1 MADIK
6 SFYIGQSDE
15 FVKTFTQQDVESYAR
30 ITGDYNYVHMDE
42 EKAKKSFFKGRIV
55 HGQLVG
61 GLISALLG
69 TKLPGGGNVYLEQ
82 NFEFLKP
89 VRIGDTIKAKVIII
103 EINEK
108 KKTLILNTFCLNDQ
122 EEVVLK
128 GKAKVLVLKE
138 KQIKI

>member
-6 SFYIGQSDE
+6 SFYVGQSE
-15 FVKTFTQQDVESYAR
+15 EYIRRFAEAEVESYAR

-61 GLISALLG
+61 GMISALLG
-69 TKLPGGGNVYLEQ
+69 TKLPGGGNIYLSQ
-82 NFEFLKP
+82 SFEFLKP
-89 VRIGDTIKAKVIII
+89 VRIGDTIKAKAIIT

-108 KKTLILNTFCLNDQ
+108 KKILLLDTFCLNEQD
-122 EEVVLK
+122 EIVIK
-128 GKAKVLVLKE
+128 GKAEVLVLR
-138 KQIKI
+138 

>member
-6 SFYIGQSDE
+6 SFYIGQSEEYIKRFTEDE
-15 FVKTFTQQDVESYAR
+15 VNSYAA

-61 GLISALLG
+61 GMISALLG
-69 TKLPGGGNVYLEQ
+69 TKLPGGGNIYLQ
-82 NFEFLKP
+82 QSFEFLKP
-89 VRIGDTIKAKVIII
+89 VRIGDIIKAKVIIT

-108 KKTLILNTFCLNDQ
+108 KKILLLDTFCINEQ
-122 EEVVLK
+122 GEVVIN
-128 GKAKVLVLKE
+128 GKAKVLVLK
-138 KQIKI
+138 

>member
-1 MADIK
+1 MPDIK

-15 FVKTFTQQDVESYAR
+15 YIKKFIEDDVETYAR

-42 EKAKKSFFKGRIV
+42 EKAKGSFFKGRIV

-69 TKLPGGGNVYLEQ
+69 TKLPGEGNIYLQ
-82 NFEFLKP
+82 QSFEFLKP
-89 VRIGDTIKAKVIII
+89 VRIGDTIKAKVIIT

-108 KKTLILNTFCLNDQ
+108 KKVLALDTFCINEQ

-128 GKAKVLVLKE
+128 GKAKVLVLR
-138 KQIKI
+138 

>member
-6 SFYIGQSDE
+6 DFHIGQSE
-15 FVKTFTQQDVESYAR
+15 EYIKTFTEDDVEGYAS
-30 ITGDYNYVHMDE
+30 ITGDYNYIHMDE

-69 TKLPGGGNVYLEQ
+69 TKLPGGGNIYLEQ
-82 NFEFLKP
+82 SFEFLKP
-89 VRIGDTIKAKVIII
+89 VRIGDTIKAKAIIT

-108 KKTLILNTFCLNDQ
+108 KKILIFDTFCLNDK
-122 EEVVLK
+122 EEVVLQ
-128 GKAKVLVLKE
+128 GKAKVLVLK
-138 KQIKI
+138 

>member
-6 SFYIGQSDE
+6 SFYVGQSE
-15 FVKTFTQQDVESYAR
+15 EYIKRFTEAEVESYAK

-61 GLISALLG
+61 GMISALLG
-69 TKLPGGGNVYLEQ
+69 TKLPGGGNIYLRQ
-82 NFEFLKP
+82 SFEFLKP
-89 VRIGDTIKAKVIII
+89 VRIGDKIKAKAIIT

-108 KKTLILNTFCLNDQ
+108 KKILLLDTFCLNEQ
-122 EEVVLK
+122 AEIVIK
-128 GKAKVLVLKE
+128 GKAEVLVLR
-138 KQIKI
+138 

>member
-1 MADIK
+1 MPDIK

-15 FVKTFTQQDVESYAR
+15 YIKSFTEDDVEAYAR
-30 ITGDYNYVHMDE
+30 ITGDYNYMHMDE

-61 GLISALLG
+61 GMISALLG
-69 TKLPGGGNVYLEQ
+69 MKLPGGGNIYLQ
-82 NFEFLKP
+82 QSFEFLKP
-89 VRIGDTIKAKVIII
+89 VRIGEKIKAKVIIT

-108 KKTLILNTFCLNDQ
+108 KKILLLETFCLNEQ

-128 GKAKVLVLKE
+128 GKAEVLVLR
-138 KQIKI
+138 

>member
-15 FVKTFTQQDVESYAR
+15 YIKKFTEEEVASYAR

-69 TKLPGGGNVYLEQ
+69 TKLPGGGNIYLQ
-82 NFEFLKP
+82 QSFDFLKP
-89 VRIGDTIKAKVIII
+89 VRIGELIKARVTIT

-108 KKTLILNTFCLNDQ
+108 KKILILDTICLNEA
-122 EEVVLK
+122 EEIVLK
-128 GKAKVLVLKE
+128 GKAKVLILK
-138 KQIKI
+138 